1 VTSPVA
7 SAIRNIDRSV
17 EFLDLVTACHS
28 FVAAAGRVVPDLR
41 DRQSPYLTL
50 REDGGLW
57 LSLGRL

>member
-1 VTSPVA
+1 
-7 SAIRNIDRSV
+7 V